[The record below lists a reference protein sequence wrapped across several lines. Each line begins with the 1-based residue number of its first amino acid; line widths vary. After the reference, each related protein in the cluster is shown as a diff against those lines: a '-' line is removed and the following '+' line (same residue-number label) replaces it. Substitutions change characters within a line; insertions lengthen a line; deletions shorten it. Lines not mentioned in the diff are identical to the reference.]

1 MVEICNGDVLDS
13 GADIICHQVNCRGVM
28 GAGIA
33 RQIKKRYYWAY
44 EQYKARC
51 NKYKGSDLLGT
62 CFFSIDYRDAR
73 SPIIANLFGQ
83 VYYGTDKQYTDLEN
97 GLFPALRHLHR
108 FVEKSELFHIA
119 IPYGMGCGLGGAN
132 WDDVY
137 NFILDE
143 FGSDEFVHVYIYK
156 L

>member
-1 MVEICNGDVLDS
+1 MVEICNGDVFDS
-13 GADIICHQVNCRGVM
+13 GADVICHQVNCRGVM

-83 VYYGTDKQYTDLEN
+83 VDYGMDKQYTDLEN

-108 FVEKSELFHIA
+108 FVEKSELSHIA
-119 IPYGMGCGLGGAN
+119 IPYGMGCGFGGAN

-143 FGSDEFVHVYIYK
+143 FGSDEFVYVYIYK